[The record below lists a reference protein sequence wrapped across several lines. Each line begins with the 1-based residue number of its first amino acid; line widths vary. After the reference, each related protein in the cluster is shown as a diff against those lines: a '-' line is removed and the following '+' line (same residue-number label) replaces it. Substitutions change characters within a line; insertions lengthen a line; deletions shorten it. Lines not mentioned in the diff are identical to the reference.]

1 MLVPSLDTGGVS
13 EKADNMGSHSYRLR
27 VCGINIQSREIA
39 VWAWESLGKG
49 VFEAVKCKGPE
60 TRLDRENLHGLLWPS

>member
-1 MLVPSLDTGGVS
+1 
-13 EKADNMGSHSYRLR
+13 MGSHSYRLR

-49 VFEAVKCKGPE
+49 VFETVKCKGPE